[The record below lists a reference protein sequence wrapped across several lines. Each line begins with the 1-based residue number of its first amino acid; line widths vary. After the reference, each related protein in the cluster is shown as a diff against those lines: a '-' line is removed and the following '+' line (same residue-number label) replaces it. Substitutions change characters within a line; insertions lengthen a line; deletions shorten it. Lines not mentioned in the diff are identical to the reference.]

1 MRFPPSLAP
10 CLVLSLAAW
19 LAGCTTAPTAPP
31 PAAPP
36 DAGEWQPFAL
46 PGKAPTRYE
55 WADKDGRRAVMALAD
70 HSASMWR
77 KRVVGAGAQQ
87 ARAVSFSW
95 WVQDAPASADLAEA
109 DQADA
114 PVRVMF
120 GFDGDVASLP
130 LGTRMLFDLA
140 QALTGEQPPYATL
153 VYVWDPRLPVGTVVK
168 NPRSDRIRNLVVDSG
183 PAPLRRWRDHRRDL
197 AADFRLAFGE
207 EPGPLTT
214 IALMTDSDNTR
225 SQARAWYGPV
235 ELQ

>member
-1 MRFPPSLAP
+1 MRLSPSIALT
-10 CLVLSLAAW
+10 LAAL
-19 LAGCTTAPTAPP
+19 LAGCATPP
-31 PAAPP
+31 PHAPAVAP
-36 DAGEWQPFAL
+36 DAGDWQPFAL

-55 WADKDGRRAVMALAD
+55 WAEKDGRRSVMASAD
-70 HSASMWR
+70 RSASMWR
-77 KRVVGAGAQQ
+77 KRLAAGGAQK
-87 ARAVSFSW
+87 AGEVRFSW
-95 WVQDAPASADLAEA
+95 WVQDVAPSADIADV

-120 GFDGDVASLP
+120 GFDGDIASLP
-130 LGTRMLFDLA
+130 LSTRMLFDLA

-153 VYVWDPRLPVGTVVK
+153 VYVWDPKLPVGTVVK

-183 PAPLRRWRDHRRDL
+183 PEQLHRWRDHRRNL
-197 AADFRLAFGE
+197 AADFRMVFGE

-225 SQARAWYGPV
+225 SRAKAWYGPV